1 MRPQGFILTDKS
13 SCRLELAYFAGKV
26 PKNSLVYKNVVAL
39 AYYGSCRLPVISSV
53 LGHYLF
59 LEAHSFPRATLS
71 ENVRGQ
77 ISEHSFAP
85 NAGYCLYILICQCR
99 ADQSFFG
106 SYQLI
111 IIDSFATEKSRYFAQ
126 LHQIIVNC

>member
-1 MRPQGFILTDKS
+1 MSLHWLIILW
-13 SCRLELAYFAGKV
+13 ELQAPGNGLC
-26 PKNSLVYKNVVAL
+26 PW
-39 AYYGSCRLPVISSV
+39 
-53 LGHYLF
+53 
-59 LEAHSFPRATLS
+59 TLS
-71 ENVRGQ
+71 VPRNSQFSSSYTLGKLLSDNVCGQ

-85 NAGYCLYILICQCR
+85 NAGYCRYILICQCR

-126 LHQIIVNC
+126 LRQIIVNC